1 VTSRAPD
8 NQDEERGGGAISAN
22 CFRCFGKKQLFS
34 VICSRRKKR
43 CDLRRNTKRQTI
55 SKQTIF
61 QKRRRAAILLKRD
74 DPFYGGGL
82 RKDTL
87 KARVPNKLTKCR
99 QSENLLRLSGNTGV
113 INQTTNH
120 NIMSTWLQLGSQQN
134 IIRETKRRRL

>member
-1 VTSRAPD
+1 
-8 NQDEERGGGAISAN
+8 
-22 CFRCFGKKQLFS
+22 
-34 VICSRRKKR
+34 
-43 CDLRRNTKRQTI
+43 
-55 SKQTIF
+55 
-61 QKRRRAAILLKRD
+61 LLKRD

-134 IIRETKRRRL
+134 IIRETKRRRLWALNVTLKQNYDSNLVSYDFYE